1 MISVAIDGPA
11 GAGKSTISRRAASEL
26 GFTYV
31 DTGAL
36 YRAIGQACTNKGID
50 VSNSEDVVK
59 ILSETDIKL
68 TFTGGEQR
76 VILNGKDVSAEIRTE
91 KASMTASVVSAIPEV
106 RQFLLD
112 LQRSFAKN
120 ENVIMDGRDIGTVV
134 LPNAEIKIFL
144 TASPESR
151 ADRRTKQLA
160 AKGIAAD
167 YNDVLSDII
176 KRDHNDSSRD
186 TAPLRPA
193 DDSIIVDTTNLTL
206 KQSVKRI
213 TDIIKAKL

>member
-1 MISVAIDGPA
+1 M
-11 GAGKSTISRRAASEL
+11 
-26 GFTYV
+26 
-31 DTGAL
+31 
-36 YRAIGQACTNKGID
+36 
-50 VSNSEDVVK
+50 SNSEDVVK

-68 TFTGGEQR
+68 TFTDGEQR

-106 RQFLLD
+106 RQFLLG

>member
-11 GAGKSTISRRAASEL
+11 GAGKSTIARRVANEL

-36 YRAIGQACTNKGID
+36 YRAIGLSCTDKGAD
-50 VSNSEDVVK
+50 VSVRDDVIK
-59 ILSETDIKL
+59 ILPETDIRLIFKD
-68 TFTGGEQR
+68 GEQR

-106 RQFLLD
+106 REFLLG
-112 LQRSFAKN
+112 LQRNFAKT

-134 LPNAEIKIFL
+134 LPNAEVKIFL

-151 ADRRTKQLA
+151 ADRRTKQLMS
-160 AKGIAAD
+160 KGIVAD
-167 YNDVLSDII
+167 YDEVLSDII
-176 KRDHNDSSRD
+176 RRDYNDSNRE
-186 TAPLRPA
+186 TAPLKPA
-193 DDSIIVDTTNLTL
+193 EDSIIVDTTNMTL
-206 KQSVKRI
+206 NQSINKI
-213 TDIIKAKL
+213 KDIIKSKL

>member
-68 TFTGGEQR
+68 TFTDGEQR

-106 RQFLLD
+106 RQFLLG